1 MTDEATMKAKQ
12 GERLKLILHDH
23 GMKQKEFANKIY
35 VSEQT
40 VTKWITGKARI
51 PQDRI
56 DQILELFPTPPLN
69 KYEESIRINQK
80 FIDMAKY
87 RREWL
92 LGKDDYQSLAQM
104 AISDLGKKITRI
116 DQLDKGFRLILESI
130 GITAKTATVK
140 IGKDDEHFVIT
151 NKEELS
157 LMNKPE
163 SEITIDDLTQI
174 TLLSEEGDSIIMT
187 AQEYDQLE
195 KEVKDFIEF
204 KITRLREEKR

>member
-1 MTDEATMKAKQ
+1 
-12 GERLKLILHDH
+12 
-23 GMKQKEFANKIY
+23 
-35 VSEQT
+35 
-40 VTKWITGKARI
+40 
-51 PQDRI
+51 
-56 DQILELFPTPPLN
+56 
-69 KYEESIRINQK
+69 
-80 FIDMAKY
+80 MAKY